1 MIASPPQ
8 NKPVIIDFT
17 SGFNPNLSF
26 SRASTATKT
35 NKSGNLES
43 VLSGIPRIDFNAITG
58 ESRGVLIE
66 PQATNLLLQSES
78 FASPWAFIGSSV
90 DSSLV
95 VPPSNTGTAKKL
107 KESAST
113 GSHFAYQPVSFT
125 LGTAYTFS
133 FYAKAGERK
142 KVLAVGQATAF
153 AANQAVFDLEAGTA
167 SAAVGC
173 VARIEQ
179 VSNGFFRCS
188 WTATATATTA
198 ANLHIYLLDATGS
211 TSYAGDGASGAYVWG
226 AQCEAAS
233 RASSYIATTTA
244 QVTRAADSLSIQGAV
259 FNRFFTQSG
268 GAIYV
273 EFEHGRA
280 AWPSSTPAV
289 MCISDG
295 TGTGEASGIVLSASA
310 AGTSL
315 DVSSSGVSQASLLVS
330 NGSAAG
336 VHRAAFSYKAD
347 SFSLSVD
354 NATPSVDT
362 AGTIPTLSRLDI
374 GSVIGAR
381 HFSGWIKRIAI
392 FPRAASSATIQSIT
406 Q

>member
-43 VLSGIPRIDFNAITG
+43 VLSGAPRIDFNAITG

-66 PQATNLLLQSES
+66 PQATNMLLQSES
-78 FASPWAFIGSSV
+78 FASPWSFIGSSV

-95 VPPSNTGTAKKL
+95 APPSGAGTVKKL
-107 KESAST
+107 KESATT
-113 GSHFAYQPVSFT
+113 GSHAAFQAMSFL
-125 LGTAYTFS
+125 LGVTYCFS
-133 FYAKAGERK
+133 VYAKAGERK
-142 KVLAVGQATAF
+142 RILISGQATAF
-153 AANQAVFDLEAGTA
+153 SVNWAVFDLETGLVAGV
-167 SAAVGC
+167 SGC
-173 VARIEQ
+173 AARIERLQ
-179 VSNGFFRCS
+179 GGFFRCS
-188 WTATATATTA
+188 WVATAAATTTATVYTHLVTQADVTQ
-198 ANLHIYLLDATGS
+198 
-211 TSYAGDGASGAYVWG
+211 YAGDGVSGAYVWG
-226 AQCEAAS
+226 AQCETAS

-259 FNRFFTQSG
+259 FNRFFTQSE

-273 EFEHGRA
+273 EFEHDRA
-280 AWPSSTPAV
+280 AWPSSAPAI

-315 DVSSSGVSQASLLVS
+315 DVSSSSVSQASLLVS

-347 SFSLSVD
+347 SFSLSAD
-354 NATPSVDT
+354 NATPSTDT

-392 FPRAASSATIQSIT
+392 FPRAASSAIIQSIT